1 METNKTVTCPHCGG
15 DRCYTE
21 SHTVEETSVSSY
33 MCMDCGYTT
42 TTLNVEESEML
53 KAYEEVTPQLIID
66 LRWVDPQT
74 NLVWYPTVLNFPS
87 TGIVFADGTSTQNW
101 GWTAAPA
108 VDIPKKEQSKYPV
121 PGQNGKFY
129 EKKIDMEQSKKFA
142 PDEFYEAC
150 KSLGL
155 VEEV

>member
-1 METNKTVTCPHCGG
+1 METNNTITCPHCSG

-21 SHTVEETSVSSY
+21 SHSIEDMEVSSY

-42 TTLNVEESEML
+42 TTLNLEGSEVL
-53 KAYEEVTPQLIID
+53 NAYEEVTPQLIID
-66 LRWVDPQT
+66 LKWIDPQT

-87 TGIVFADGTSTQNW
+87 TGIVFADGTSAQNW

-121 PGQNGKFY
+121 PGQPGKFY
-129 EKKIDMEQSKKFA
+129 ERRVDMEQAKKFA
-142 PDEFYEAC
+142 PSEFCEAC
-150 KSLGL
+150 KSIGM
-155 VEEV
+155 VAEI